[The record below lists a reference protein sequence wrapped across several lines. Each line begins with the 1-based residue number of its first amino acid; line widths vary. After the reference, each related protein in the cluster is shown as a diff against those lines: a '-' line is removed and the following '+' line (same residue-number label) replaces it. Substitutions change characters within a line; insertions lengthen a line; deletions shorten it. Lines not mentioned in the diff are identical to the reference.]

1 MNPLTRAGRALGL
14 IEARSE
20 SEGAIVASDGSI
32 LPPPRSGYGSHVSPR
47 EALTLESVFRAFQVI
62 SIGVSQL
69 SLGVWRRDEE
79 ISPTPSLIRRPDV
92 SDGATREAFLES
104 TTVDLAG
111 TGEAFWRKHSTR
123 PGDPI
128 VSLEVMPSHEVT
140 VYQDPK
146 RHSRIL
152 YSWRGQELTTAQ
164 VQHLKFMRIP
174 GALHG
179 LGPIQAAAA
188 GLSGA
193 IDVRDYGANWFNSG
207 DVPSGILSTEQPLN
221 GTQAADYKKQWKETG
236 RGGEVRVLGHGLS
249 FAPIMLRPADAQ
261 FLESQQFS
269 VTQIA
274 RLFGIPAG
282 YLLAAVEGT
291 SDTYSNQEQIDIAFV
306 RFTLMTY
313 LREIEAAFSS
323 LLPHGQDARF
333 KLEALLR
340 TDTKTRYE
348 AHEVALRIGLYDVA
362 HAQRIEGLPL
372 TGAPALPTAPAEQE
386 TNHA

>member
-1 MNPLTRAGRALGL
+1 MNLIARAGRALGL

-20 SEGAIVASDGSI
+20 SEGATIASDGSI
-32 LPPPRSGYGSHVSPR
+32 LPPARSGYGAHVSPR
-47 EALTLESVFRAFQVI
+47 EALTLESVFRAFQII

-79 ISPTPSLIRRPDV
+79 LSPTPSLVRRPDV
-92 SDGATREAFLES
+92 TTTREAFLES
-104 TTVDLAG
+104 TAVSLAA
-111 TGEAFWRKHSTR
+111 TGNAFWRKHSTR
-123 PGDPI
+123 PGDP
-128 VSLEVMPSHEVT
+128 VLSLETMPAHEVA
-140 VYQDPK
+140 VYTDPK
-146 RHSRIL
+146 RPSRIL
-152 YSWRGQELTTAQ
+152 YGWRGQELTTAQ
-164 VQHLKFMRIP
+164 VQHLQFMRVP
-174 GALHG
+174 GSMYG

-188 GLSGA
+188 TLNGA
-193 IDVRDYGANWFNSG
+193 IDVRDYGANWFSSG
-207 DVPSGILSTEQPLN
+207 DVPSGILSTEQQLT
-221 GTQAADYKKQWKETG
+221 GAQAGDYKKQWKDSG

-249 FAPIMLRPADAQ
+249 YSPILLRPADAQ
-261 FLESQQFS
+261 FLESQKFS
-269 VTQIA
+269 VTQTA

-282 YLLAAVEGT
+282 YMLAAVEGT

-348 AHEVALRIGLYDVA
+348 AHEVALRIGLYDIE
-362 HAQRIEGLPL
+362 HAQRIEGLPII
-372 TGAPALPTAPAEQE
+372 GAPTPSTAPAQQQE
-386 TNHA
+386 TTNV